1 LATFF
6 IIGAHAEKHPHL
18 LEQVA
23 RAGHTIG
30 SHGFS
35 HQPLPTMASKKMAD
49 DVRRSAESLTAI
61 TGQSPQLFRP
71 PYGLL
76 DARGAHYLKDNGMQ
90 PVYWSLV
97 TEDWLPIGAKRVVA
111 RVQRRLHNDALIVLH
126 EKWFPRQTLQATKEV
141 LQLGKAAGYRFSA
154 LS

>member
-1 LATFF
+1 M
-6 IIGAHAEKHPHL
+6 AE
-18 LEQVA
+18 
-23 RAGHTIG
+23 
-30 SHGFS
+30 
-35 HQPLPTMASKKMAD
+35 
-49 DVRRSAESLTAI
+49 DVRRSAESLTSI
-61 TGQSPQLFRP
+61 TGTPPHLFRP

-76 DARGAHYLKDNGMQ
+76 DHRGARCLNDNGMQ

-141 LQLGKAAGYRFSA
+141 IKLGKAAGYQFSA